1 MLIRKGILGC
11 IKNITNIKLGRKA
24 FINSD
29 GMRTLYNISQDCLPV
44 RALDPLINTSTLI
57 MRKCFPKNRLPV
69 PTIKSVF
76 HFQLPVVPANGPVA
90 QIYSLPP
97 GVDDVVDESDDND
110 DTDAE
115 TENETE
121 NEDDEKDQKLKNDD
135 IETDI
140 NNLRPKQDL
149 SRPFEELKIYE
160 RFFPE
165 LTENF
170 QGYDFGAEW
179 SSKRM
184 PNDDI
189 ETDINNLRPKQDL
202 SRPFEELK
210 IYERFFPEL
219 TENFQGYD
227 FGAEWSSKRMPV
239 MKPKDPVPIVVPTAG
254 EEQSA
259 DLCSTK
265 KEKKLLRNEEQTKQT
280 ASQAGDFENPPAA
293 LGINSLKITKND
305 ADMQANKLLPSQY
318 LKHELHREMERLNL
332 EGESVSK
339 NLKNCNYVCVNG
351 QKNKAGHQCTASSK
365 GCEQFSGS
373 SEPLPEYGS
382 SLLCSPLVEV
392 DHDDDSSSSHSSGEQ
407 GVLEVPDTTAALP
420 LHDPELYI
428 ETVKHTKSV
437 PEYTEVAYPDY
448 FGHIAPTFKEHTL
461 ERLYGVQRTKIF
473 QDIERLIHS
482 NDILD
487 KVVYDLDLSSCPII
501 DDGESLK
508 FNSQFESGNVRKA
521 IQVRKFEYDLI
532 LNSDI
537 NSNHYH
543 QWFYFEVSGMR
554 SGVPYRF
561 NIINCE
567 KSNSQFN
574 YGMQALMYSVQE
586 ALSGRP
592 RWIRTGTDIC
602 YYKYVYS
609 FKSPC
614 TIVDHSNLLADL

>member
-1 MLIRKGILGC
+1 MSAIKESPPCEELMVQLHCILAKVGPKETNARRAVDRGCVPTLLAIYQDWHRADTRHRHMLIRKGILGC

-24 FINSD
+24 FIDSD

-184 PNDDI
+184 P
-189 ETDINNLRPKQDL
+189 
-202 SRPFEELK
+202 
-210 IYERFFPEL
+210 
-219 TENFQGYD
+219 
-227 FGAEWSSKRMPV
+227 V

-265 KEKKLLRNEEQTKQT
+265 KEKKLLRNIT
-280 ASQAGDFENPPAA
+280 PP
-293 LGINSLKITKND
+293 
-305 ADMQANKLLPSQY
+305 
-318 LKHELHREMERLNL
+318 
-332 EGESVSK
+332 
-339 NLKNCNYVCVNG
+339 
-351 QKNKAGHQCTASSK
+351 
-365 GCEQFSGS
+365 
-373 SEPLPEYGS
+373 
-382 SLLCSPLVEV
+382 
-392 DHDDDSSSSHSSGEQ
+392 
-407 GVLEVPDTTAALP
+407 
-420 LHDPELYI
+420 
-428 ETVKHTKSV
+428 
-437 PEYTEVAYPDY
+437 
-448 FGHIAPTFKEHTL
+448 
-461 ERLYGVQRTKIF
+461 
-473 QDIERLIHS
+473 
-482 NDILD
+482 
-487 KVVYDLDLSSCPII
+487 
-501 DDGESLK
+501 
-508 FNSQFESGNVRKA
+508 
-521 IQVRKFEYDLI
+521 
-532 LNSDI
+532 
-537 NSNHYH
+537 
-543 QWFYFEVSGMR
+543 
-554 SGVPYRF
+554 
-561 NIINCE
+561 
-567 KSNSQFN
+567 
-574 YGMQALMYSVQE
+574 
-586 ALSGRP
+586 
-592 RWIRTGTDIC
+592 
-602 YYKYVYS
+602 S
-609 FKSPC
+609 F
-614 TIVDHSNLLADL
+614 